1 MLWPINL
8 PGIGQ
13 QIHVRFMSVKP
24 YTPSSIAAR
33 SSPDPTS
40 VSPKACSWC
49 LLTTLGTQPP
59 PLRLPSPSSAQHSRS
74 RCPALPSDRWSYCC
88 RHDAWHSPLP
98 VSHAGLAQQPVFP
111 RCFPR
116 TPGWAPAR
124 PSPTGGWL
132 RLRDFSSVKA
142 L

>member
-8 PGIGQ
+8 PDIGQ

-124 PSPTGGWL
+124 PSPTGGRL